1 VVAVTEGE
9 SMPFESR
16 EKFVQRGSGQVFYV
30 WQDDDS
36 GRWVLGM
43 FVGGPE
49 GIQPIGRFDSKV
61 DAEAHLVEC
70 DRMPIG

>member
-1 VVAVTEGE
+1 LALGPGSVVAMSFDT
-9 SMPFESR
+9 R

-36 GRWVLGM
+36 GKWFLGV

-49 GIQPIGRFDSKV
+49 GIQPIGRFDSKAA
-61 DAEAHLVEC
+61 AEAHLVGC
-70 DRMPIG
+70 DRMT